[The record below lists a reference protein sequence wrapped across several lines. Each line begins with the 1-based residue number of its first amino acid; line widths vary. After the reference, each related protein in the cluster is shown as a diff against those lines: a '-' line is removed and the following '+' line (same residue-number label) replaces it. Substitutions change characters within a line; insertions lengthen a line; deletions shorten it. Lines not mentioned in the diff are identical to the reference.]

1 MGNPILTLVYD
12 RKKTA
17 SRTREAS
24 VELRITYERKQR
36 YLATGVRLL
45 PKHWKNGQVRDRID
59 AYELQETLDNFLR
72 TARTIINEMTE
83 KGILDIGSVTAL
95 LKERMC
101 VEASKNVVVE
111 ERQSFL
117 DYMAERITVRK
128 FGKSVDTGERY
139 DRFMRW
145 MREWKGIVWFNDVT
159 DVNIIRMDKVLDK
172 KGMKPYSK
180 WNNYHRFLNSFI
192 IDAMDEGLL
201 RRNPYRWLKID
212 KDKKSHGLE
221 RCLSPEEFSR
231 IEHMDVVPG
240 HLERVRDLFVFQVYT
255 CLSYVDLASFD
266 ASKIINVNGR
276 KAYTGYRG
284 KTKQQYSF
292 LLLQPALDILEK
304 YDGRLP
310 VISNVKYNEYLKS
323 LAMAAGIS
331 KPVSSHWARH
341 TGATLLLNVGHVD
354 MEIVA
359 RVLGHSSPKMT
370 REVYAKLY
378 DETVVSA
385 MSGIEKL
392 ISPLK

>member
-12 RKKTA
+12 RKKMA
-17 SRTREAS
+17 SRTKEAS

-36 YLATGVRLL
+36 YVATGVRLL

-59 AYELQETLDNFLR
+59 AYELQETLDSFLKK
-72 TARTIINEMTE
+72 ARGIVNEMTE
-83 KGILDIGSVTAL
+83 SGTLDIGSVTAQ

-111 ERQSFL
+111 ERKSFL
-117 DYMAERITVRK
+117 DFMAERAVVRK
-128 FGKSVDTGERY
+128 FGKSEDSGERY
-139 DRFMRW
+139 DRFIRW
-145 MREWKGIVWFNDVT
+145 MREWGGIVWFDEVT
-159 DVNIIRMDKVLDK
+159 DVKIIEMDSALVK

-212 KDKKSHGLE
+212 KDKKSRGLE
-221 RCLSPEEFSR
+221 RCLSPEEFAK
-231 IEHMDVVPG
+231 IEHMDVMPG
-240 HLERVRDLFVFQVYT
+240 HLERVRDLFVFQTYT
-255 CLSYVDLASFD
+255 CLSYVDLAGFD
-266 ASKIINVNGR
+266 ATKIFNVNGR

-292 LLLQPALDILEK
+292 LLLQPALDILKK
-304 YDGRLP
+304 YGGRLP
-310 VISNVKYNEYLKS
+310 IISNVKYNEYLKA
-323 LAMAAGIS
+323 LCMAAGIS

-359 RVLGHSSPKMT
+359 RVLGHSSPRMT

-385 MSGIEKL
+385 MMGLEHA
-392 ISPLK
+392 LKQ